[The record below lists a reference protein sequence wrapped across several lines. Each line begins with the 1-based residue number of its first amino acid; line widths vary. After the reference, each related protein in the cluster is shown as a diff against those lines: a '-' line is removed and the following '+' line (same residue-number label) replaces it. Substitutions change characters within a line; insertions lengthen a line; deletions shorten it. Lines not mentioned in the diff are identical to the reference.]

1 MVKYCAKINNANI
14 YKVDFE
20 KEEFE
25 SVSYFSDI
33 DYRYVIPEDGILE
46 ITDKNGNK
54 KSIEVKQYDLLL
66 KMYSTTGDYDDKE
79 FIVIDNPELKDYY
92 RRRIE
97 RLEAERKA
105 RKVTTEKR
113 CCCDCEPEEAAYWKR
128 YQ

>member
-1 MVKYCAKINNANI
+1 MVKYCAKVNNANI

-25 SVSYFSDI
+25 SVSHFSDV
-33 DYRYVIPEDGILE
+33 DYRYIMPEDGILE

-54 KSIEVKQYDLLL
+54 KTIEVKQYDVLL

-97 RLEAERKA
+97 RLEADRKA
-105 RKVTTEKR
+105 RKAAINER
-113 CCCDCEPEEAAYWKR
+113 GCCDCEPVEAA
-128 YQ
+128 

>member
-46 ITDKNGNK
+46 ITDENGNK

-97 RLEAERKA
+97 RLEADRKA

-113 CCCDCEPEEAAYWKR
+113 CCCDCEPEEAA
-128 YQ
+128 

>member
-1 MVKYCAKINNANI
+1 MVKYCAKVNNANI

-25 SVSYFSDI
+25 FVGYFSDI
-33 DYRYVIPEDGILE
+33 DYRYIMPEDGILE

-54 KSIEVKQYDLLL
+54 KSIEVKQYDLIL

-92 RRRIE
+92 RRRVE
-97 RLEAERKA
+97 RLEADRKA
-105 RKVTTEKR
+105 REVTTDEKCR
-113 CCCDCEPEEAAYWKR
+113 CDCELVGEV
-128 YQ
+128 

>member
-1 MVKYCAKINNANI
+1 MVKYCAKVNNANI

-25 SVSYFSDI
+25 SVSHFSDI
-33 DYRYVIPEDGILE
+33 DYRYIMPEDGILE

-97 RLEAERKA
+97 RLEADRKA
-105 RKVTTEKR
+105 RKVTTEEK
-113 CCCDCEPEEAAYWKR
+113 CCCDCEPVEAA
-128 YQ
+128 

>member
-1 MVKYCAKINNANI
+1 MVKYCAKVNNANI

-25 SVSYFSDI
+25 SVSHFSDT
-33 DYRYVIPEDGILE
+33 DYRYIIPEDGILE

-97 RLEAERKA
+97 RLEADRKA
-105 RKVTTEKR
+105 RKVTTEER
-113 CCCDCEPEEAAYWKR
+113 CCCDCEPVEAA
-128 YQ
+128 

>member
-1 MVKYCAKINNANI
+1 MIKYCAKVNNANI

-25 SVSYFSDI
+25 SVGYFSDI
-33 DYRYVIPEDGILE
+33 DYRYIIPEDGILE

-54 KSIEVKQYDLLL
+54 KSIEVKQYDMLL
-66 KMYSTTGDYDDKE
+66 KMYSTTDDYDDKE

-97 RLEAERKA
+97 RLEANRKA
-105 RKVTTEKR
+105 RKVTTEER
-113 CCCDCEPEEAAYWKR
+113 CCCDCEPVEAA
-128 YQ
+128 

>member
-1 MVKYCAKINNANI
+1 MVKYCAKVNNANI

-25 SVSYFSDI
+25 SVGYFSDI
-33 DYRYVIPEDGILE
+33 DYHYIIPEDGILE

-54 KSIEVKQYDLLL
+54 KSIEVKQYDMIL

-97 RLEAERKA
+97 RLEADRKA
-105 RKVTTEKR
+105 RKVATNKR
-113 CCCDCEPEEAAYWKR
+113 GCCDCEPVEAA
-128 YQ
+128 

>member
-1 MVKYCAKINNANI
+1 MVKYCAKVNNANI

-25 SVSYFSDI
+25 SVSHFSDI
-33 DYRYVIPEDGILE
+33 DYRYIIPEDGILE

-97 RLEAERKA
+97 RLEADRKA
-105 RKVTTEKR
+105 RKAVSGEKV
-113 CCCDCEPEEAAYWKR
+113 CCDCEPDGEK
-128 YQ
+128 

>member
-1 MVKYCAKINNANI
+1 MVKYCAKVNNANI

-25 SVSYFSDI
+25 SVSHFSDV
-33 DYRYVIPEDGILE
+33 DYRYIMPEDGILE

-54 KSIEVKQYDLLL
+54 KTIEVKQYDVLL
-66 KMYSTTGDYDDKE
+66 KMYSTTDDYDDKE

-97 RLEAERKA
+97 RLEANRKA
-105 RKVTTEKR
+105 RKVATNER
-113 CCCDCEPEEAAYWKR
+113 SCCDCEPVGAA
-128 YQ
+128 

>member
-33 DYRYVIPEDGILE
+33 DYYYVIPEDGILE

-97 RLEAERKA
+97 RLEADRKA

-113 CCCDCEPEEAAYWKR
+113 CCCDCEPEEAA
-128 YQ
+128 

>member
-1 MVKYCAKINNANI
+1 MVKYCAKVNNANI

-25 SVSYFSDI
+25 SVRYFSDI
-33 DYRYVIPEDGILE
+33 DYRYIMPEDGILE

-54 KSIEVKQYDLLL
+54 KSIEVKQYDLIL

-92 RRRIE
+92 RRRVE
-97 RLEAERKA
+97 RLEADRKA
-105 RKVTTEKR
+105 REATTDEKCR
-113 CCCDCEPEEAAYWKR
+113 CDCELVGEV
-128 YQ
+128 

>member
-25 SVSYFSDI
+25 HVSHFSDI
-33 DYRYVIPEDGILE
+33 DYCYTMPEDGILE

-66 KMYSTTGDYDDKE
+66 KLYSTTGDYDDKE

-97 RLEAERKA
+97 RLEADRKA
-105 RKVTTEKR
+105 RKVTTGEK
-113 CCCDCEPEEAAYWKR
+113 CCCDCEPEEAA
-128 YQ
+128 

>member
-25 SVSYFSDI
+25 SVSHFSDI
-33 DYRYVIPEDGILE
+33 DYRYIMPEDGILE
-46 ITDKNGNK
+46 ITDKDGNK

-97 RLEAERKA
+97 RLEADRKA
-105 RKVTTEKR
+105 RKVTTEER
-113 CCCDCEPEEAAYWKR
+113 CCCDCEPEEAA
-128 YQ
+128 

>member
-1 MVKYCAKINNANI
+1 MVKYCAKVNNANI

-25 SVSYFSDI
+25 SVSHFSDI
-33 DYRYVIPEDGILE
+33 DYRYIMPEDGILE

-97 RLEAERKA
+97 RLEADRKA
-105 RKVTTEKR
+105 RKVAINER
-113 CCCDCEPEEAAYWKR
+113 GCCDCESVEAA
-128 YQ
+128 

>member
-33 DYRYVIPEDGILE
+33 DHRYVIPEDGILE

-92 RRRIE
+92 RKRIE
-97 RLEAERKA
+97 RLEADRKA

-113 CCCDCEPEEAAYWKR
+113 CCCDCEPEEAA
-128 YQ
+128 

>member
-1 MVKYCAKINNANI
+1 MIKYCAKVNNANI

-54 KSIEVKQYDLLL
+54 KSIEVKQYDMLL

-97 RLEAERKA
+97 RLEADRKA
-105 RKVTTEKR
+105 RKAVSGER
-113 CCCDCEPEEAAYWKR
+113 VCCDCEPDGEK
-128 YQ
+128 

>member
-1 MVKYCAKINNANI
+1 MVKYCAKVNNANI

-33 DYRYVIPEDGILE
+33 DYRYIIPEDGILE

-54 KSIEVKQYDLLL
+54 KSIEVKQYDMLL

-97 RLEAERKA
+97 RLEADRKA
-105 RKVTTEKR
+105 RKAVSGEKV
-113 CCCDCEPEEAAYWKR
+113 CCDCEPNGEK
-128 YQ
+128 

>member
-1 MVKYCAKINNANI
+1 MVKYCAKVNNSNI

-25 SVSYFSDI
+25 SVSHFSDI
-33 DYRYVIPEDGILE
+33 DYRYIMPEDGILE

-97 RLEAERKA
+97 RLEADRKA
-105 RKVTTEKR
+105 RKVTTEER
-113 CCCDCEPEEAAYWKR
+113 CCCDCEPVEAA
-128 YQ
+128 

>member
-25 SVSYFSDI
+25 SVSHFSDI
-33 DYRYVIPEDGILE
+33 DYRYIMPEDGILE

-97 RLEAERKA
+97 RLEADRKA
-105 RKVTTEKR
+105 RKVATEER
-113 CCCDCEPEEAAYWKR
+113 CCCDCEPVEAA
-128 YQ
+128 

>member
-33 DYRYVIPEDGILE
+33 DYRYIIPEDGILE

-97 RLEAERKA
+97 RLEADRKA
-105 RKVTTEKR
+105 RKAVSGEKV
-113 CCCDCEPEEAAYWKR
+113 CCDCESDGEK
-128 YQ
+128 

>member
-1 MVKYCAKINNANI
+1 MVKYCAKVNNANI

-25 SVSYFSDI
+25 SVSHFSDI
-33 DYRYVIPEDGILE
+33 DYRYIMPEDGILE

-97 RLEAERKA
+97 RLEADRKA
-105 RKVTTEKR
+105 RKVATEKR
-113 CCCDCEPEEAAYWKR
+113 CCCDCEPVEAA
-128 YQ
+128 

>member
-1 MVKYCAKINNANI
+1 MVKYCAKVNNANI

-25 SVSYFSDI
+25 SVSHFSDI
-33 DYRYVIPEDGILE
+33 DYRYIMPEDGILE
-46 ITDKNGNK
+46 ITDKDGNK

-97 RLEAERKA
+97 RLEADRKA
-105 RKVTTEKR
+105 RKVTTEEG
-113 CCCDCEPEEAAYWKR
+113 CCCDCEPVEAA
-128 YQ
+128 

>member
-33 DYRYVIPEDGILE
+33 DYRYIIPEDGILV

-97 RLEAERKA
+97 RLEADRKA

-113 CCCDCEPEEAAYWKR
+113 CCCDCEPEEAA
-128 YQ
+128 

>member
-1 MVKYCAKINNANI
+1 MVKYCAKVNNANI

-25 SVSYFSDI
+25 SVSHFSDI
-33 DYRYVIPEDGILE
+33 DYRYIMPEDGILE

-97 RLEAERKA
+97 RLEADRKA
-105 RKVTTEKR
+105 RKVTTGER
-113 CCCDCEPEEAAYWKR
+113 CCCDCEPVEAA
-128 YQ
+128 

>member
-33 DYRYVIPEDGILE
+33 DYRYIIPEDGILE

-97 RLEAERKA
+97 RLEADRKA
-105 RKVTTEKR
+105 RKVTTEER
-113 CCCDCEPEEAAYWKR
+113 CCCDCEPVEAA
-128 YQ
+128 

>member
-33 DYRYVIPEDGILE
+33 DYRYIIPEDGILQ

-97 RLEAERKA
+97 RLEADRKA

-113 CCCDCEPEEAAYWKR
+113 CCCDCEPEEAA
-128 YQ
+128 

>member
-1 MVKYCAKINNANI
+1 MVKYCAKVNNAKI

-25 SVSYFSDI
+25 SVSHFSDI
-33 DYRYVIPEDGILE
+33 DYRYIMPEDGILE

-97 RLEAERKA
+97 RLEADRKA
-105 RKVTTEKR
+105 RKVTTEER
-113 CCCDCEPEEAAYWKR
+113 CCCDCEPVEAA
-128 YQ
+128 

>member
-25 SVSYFSDI
+25 SVSHFSDI
-33 DYRYVIPEDGILE
+33 DYRYIMPEDGILE

-54 KSIEVKQYDLLL
+54 KSIEVKQYDMLL

-97 RLEAERKA
+97 RLEADRKA
-105 RKVTTEKR
+105 RKVTTKER
-113 CCCDCEPEEAAYWKR
+113 CCCDCEPVEAA
-128 YQ
+128 

>member
-1 MVKYCAKINNANI
+1 MVKYCAKVNNANI

-33 DYRYVIPEDGILE
+33 DYSYIIPEDGILE

-54 KSIEVKQYDLLL
+54 KSIEVKQYDMLL

-97 RLEAERKA
+97 RLEADRKA
-105 RKVTTEKR
+105 RKAVFGEKV
-113 CCCDCEPEEAAYWKR
+113 CCDCEPDGEK
-128 YQ
+128 

>member
-1 MVKYCAKINNANI
+1 MVKYCAKTNNANI

-25 SVSYFSDI
+25 SVGYFRDI
-33 DYRYVIPEDGILE
+33 DYRYIIPEDGILE

-97 RLEAERKA
+97 RLEADRKA
-105 RKVTTEKR
+105 RKATTEER
-113 CCCDCEPEEAAYWKR
+113 CCCDCEPEEAA
-128 YQ
+128 

>member
-25 SVSYFSDI
+25 SVSHFSDI
-33 DYRYVIPEDGILE
+33 DYRYIMPEDGILE
-46 ITDKNGNK
+46 ITDKDGNK

-97 RLEAERKA
+97 RLEADRKA
-105 RKVTTEKR
+105 RKAVSGEKV
-113 CCCDCEPEEAAYWKR
+113 CCDCEPDGEK
-128 YQ
+128 

>member
-1 MVKYCAKINNANI
+1 MVKYCAKVNNANI

-25 SVSYFSDI
+25 SVSHFSDI
-33 DYRYVIPEDGILE
+33 DYRYVMPEDGILE

-97 RLEAERKA
+97 RLEADRKA
-105 RKVTTEKR
+105 RKVTTEER
-113 CCCDCEPEEAAYWKR
+113 CCCDCEPVEAA
-128 YQ
+128 